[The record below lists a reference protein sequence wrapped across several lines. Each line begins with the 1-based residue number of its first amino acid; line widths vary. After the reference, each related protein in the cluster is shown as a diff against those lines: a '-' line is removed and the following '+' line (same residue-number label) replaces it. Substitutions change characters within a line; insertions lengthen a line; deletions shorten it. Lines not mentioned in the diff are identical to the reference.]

1 MSYPVDYQPTPKLLR
16 DRVVLVTGAGDGIG
30 RAVSLACATHG
41 ATVVLAGK
49 TVKKLEAV
57 YDEIEQAGGPQPA
70 IYPINLEGA
79 TPTDYDQLTQ
89 TIESRLERLDGLVHC
104 AALLP
109 YLSRIKDH
117 EANDWMKIMQV
128 NLNAPFLLTQAL
140 FRLLEASDNGR
151 VIFTV
156 DRVGTEGRAFWGAYG
171 VSKTGLDSLA
181 RIWAQELE
189 NNRLRVNR
197 IDPGPTLT
205 ALRKR
210 VFPGEDGSTLKRP
223 EAIANAYLWLLDPA
237 NSING
242 ECLCLDQPA
251 QSRHRPGSPMPCSP
265 KDTSPT

>member
-1 MSYPVDYQPTPKLLR
+1 MSYPADYQPALNLLR

-30 RAVSLACATHG
+30 RAVALACATHG

-57 YDEIEQAGGPQPA
+57 YDELEQAGGPQPA

-79 TPTDYDQLTQ
+79 TPADYDQLAR
-89 TIESRLERLDGLVHC
+89 TIENQLGRLDGLVHC

-109 YLSRIKDH
+109 YLSRLKDH
-117 EANDWMKIMQV
+117 EAEDWMKVMQV

-140 FRLLEASDNGR
+140 FGLLEASNSGR

-156 DRVGTEGRAFWGAYG
+156 DSVGTEGRAFWGAYG
-171 VSKTGLDSLA
+171 ASKAGLDSLA

-189 NNRLRVNR
+189 NSHIRVNR
-197 IDPGPTLT
+197 VDPGPTLT

-210 VFPGEDGSTLKRP
+210 VFPGEDNSALKRP
-223 EAIANAYLWLLDPA
+223 EAVAPAYLWLLDPA
-237 NSING
+237 NPVNG
-242 ECLCLDQPA
+242 ECLRLD
-251 QSRHRPGSPMPCSP
+251 
-265 KDTSPT
+265 